1 MCPRKRDNSSQGGSV
16 QWQAGCQ
23 SMDVY
28 GVQDL
33 TGAPSHGAEQA
44 ALAASRVT
52 VTVTCMGMGRAD
64 AVREAG

>member
-1 MCPRKRDNSSQGGSV
+1 
-16 QWQAGCQ
+16 
-23 SMDVY
+23 MDVY